1 MHLAHCRLAS
11 VYKNLI
17 SFWLR
22 AQIRDYLELSFG
34 PWLLKKKKHRC
45 LQLFN
50 KERTSK
56 THSEIRLQKPDN
68 QQKQRRSLQNQKQ
81 TKTLSNERGQNMYN
95 KQMQQMENN

>member
-22 AQIRDYLELSFG
+22 AQIRDYLELSVG

-45 LQLFN
+45 FQLFN
-50 KERTSK
+50 KEHMSK
-56 THSEIRLQKPDN
+56 THSEIRLQKP
-68 QQKQRRSLQNQKQ
+68 
-81 TKTLSNERGQNMYN
+81 TKAKKKPSKSKTN
-95 KQMQQMENN
+95 